1 MRTST
6 FHNIGLMRIHAA
18 YCASNDN
25 EACMQTLHGE
35 SEWLTRLRLCA
46 YKITIDFPKNES
58 LRSITTEWAI

>member
-1 MRTST
+1 
-6 FHNIGLMRIHAA
+6 MRIHNA